1 MKQQQRIFFG
11 SHHPLCKVEPDHDQ
25 KMSIIEETFR
35 SFVGNES
42 AVKKLKTAAY
52 TALGRFNHVFRDLN
66 FAFFGPAS
74 AGKTTLAR
82 LYAEAVELPFLEIS
96 PKQIKTTLDLLKEVG
111 KELDKCGM
119 PLVLDNGVFC
129 IPPMVIFI
137 DEVHALSNSV
147 VQNLL
152 KATEFN
158 DAILKTEGGHV
169 CDMCKVTWMIA
180 TTDEGKL
187 FDAFRS
193 RFSSIN
199 LKYLT
204 KKEIAQ
210 VVINSNPDLSLDV
223 CELISHYNSR
233 ITRKALEF
241 TRYVRLVKNMRP
253 DDSWEVVVHEVARD
267 EGIDEYG
274 MSEIHLKILRA
285 LGSGCIS
292 QKRMHVISGRKLE
305 ETERYIMPW
314 LMTETDDSPALV
326 TVTSKGYTI
335 TSAGINE
342 LKKRKI
348 KTNF

>member
-11 SHHPLCKVEPDHDQ
+11 NHHPQYKTAPDHDQ
-25 KMSIIEETFR
+25 KLLKIDEAFR
-35 SFVGNES
+35 SFVGNEA

-82 LYAEAVELPFLEIS
+82 LYAESVELPFLEIS
-96 PKQIKTTLDLLKEVG
+96 PKQIKTTLDLLKEIS
-111 KELDKCGM
+111 KTLDKCDM
-119 PLVLDNGVFC
+119 PLVLDDEMFRV
-129 IPPMVIFI
+129 PPMVIFI
-137 DEVHALSNSV
+137 DEVHALSNTV

-158 DAILKTEGGHV
+158 DAVLKTEGGQV
-169 CDMCKVTWMIA
+169 CDMSKVTWMIA

-193 RFSSIN
+193 RFSAIN
-199 LKYLT
+199 LRYLN
-204 KKEIAQ
+204 KKEVAQ
-210 VVINSNPDLSLDV
+210 VVHNSNLDLDLGV

-241 TRYVRLVKNMRP
+241 ARYVRLVKNMRTK
-253 DDSWEVVVHEVARD
+253 DSWEVVVHDVARE
-267 EGIDEYG
+267 EGIDEHG
-274 MSEIHLKILRA
+274 MQEVHLKILKA
-285 LGSGCIS
+285 LGNGPIS
-292 QKRMHVISGRKLE
+292 QKRIHVVSGRKEE

-314 LMTETDDSPALV
+314 LMTETDDQPALV
-326 TVTSKGYTI
+326 TVTGKGYTI
-335 TSAGINE
+335 TSAGIEE
-342 LKKRKI
+342 LRKRQR
-348 KTNF
+348 TFF